1 MPATFALAALACA
14 FVGRPPAPAKAS
26 PAPAKASPAPA
37 KASPTTPKASPRTTQ
52 ATTTDTAE
60 TRPPAYVPGEILV
73 GYAPGPAAA
82 TGVVHAARQIGAR
95 AVSAPA
101 AAPTMRI
108 VRLPRGRSIWPA
120 IAGLRRRRGVLY
132 AVPDYIAHQA
142 GSWVPNDPGATDR
155 RQGWR
160 RLQWNFLPGVGV
172 DAPAA
177 WAHMFGVHRP
187 GGRGVTVA
195 VLDTGVA
202 YRDWQRFRKSPDF
215 SGTKFVDPYDFVAGN
230 PFPLD
235 REGHGTFVA
244 GMIAETTNN
253 GIGLTGLA
261 YGAKIMPVR
270 VLDADG
276 NGDSVTIAKG
286 IRYAVAHG
294 AQVINLSLEFDINIA
309 ASDIPQIISAIGF
322 AHRHGVV
329 VVAAAGNDSARQ
341 LAYPAAAPAVI
352 SVGATTRDRCLAG
365 YSNGGVKLDL
375 VAPGGGDDASLAGD
389 PDCHPSRNLPAVH
402 QMTFRDFDSI
412 SPGLN
417 ATRFSL
423 PGSYG
428 TSMAAPSVS
437 ATAALV
443 IAAGVIGAHPAPDRV
458 LARLEQTAT
467 PLGGVQPNP
476 DFGWGLVN
484 AGGATARVPVTAS
497 GETR

>member
-1 MPATFALAALACA
+1 M
-14 FVGRPPAPAKAS
+14 
-26 PAPAKASPAPA
+26 
-37 KASPTTPKASPRTTQ
+37 
-52 ATTTDTAE
+52 
-60 TRPPAYVPGEILV
+60 PGEILV

-82 TGVVHAARQIGAR
+82 TAVVHAARQIGAR

-195 VLDTGVA
+195 VLDTGRRLPRLAALPEVA
-202 YRDWQRFRKSPDF
+202 RLSRHEIRRSVRLRRRQ
-215 SGTKFVDPYDFVAGN
+215 

-294 AQVINLSLEFDINIA
+294 AQVINLSLEFDINVA

-365 YSNGGVKLDL
+365 YSNGGVKTRSGG
-375 VAPGGGDDASLAGD
+375 ARRGRRRQPGGR
-389 PDCHPSRNLPAVH
+389 SRLP
-402 QMTFRDFDSI
+402 
-412 SPGLN
+412 P
-417 ATRFSL
+417 
-423 PGSYG
+423 
-428 TSMAAPSVS
+428 
-437 ATAALV
+437 
-443 IAAGVIGAHPAPDRV
+443 
-458 LARLEQTAT
+458 
-467 PLGGVQPNP
+467 
-476 DFGWGLVN
+476 
-484 AGGATARVPVTAS
+484 VP
-497 GETR
+497 